1 MPAPYLPE
9 FASRRHFV
17 RRRQRRWLRAV
28 VWGAGGLLA
37 LVAMVS
43 AAGLFWLR
51 HAAYAALPQLD
62 GSLRIA
68 GLSAPVTIRR
78 DTHGVPHIDAATQD
92 DLFFAQGYVTAQDR
106 LGQMD
111 MLRRHGE
118 GTLAA
123 VLGPELLKHDEEQRV
138 LELGNT
144 ARRIYQSLPPAQRNQ
159 VDDYARGVNAYIAH
173 CESTNSLAPEFKLL
187 FYKPAPWTGVDSI
200 AVGMTMVETL
210 DTHILTKLTR
220 ARVDERLHNAQLE
233 ADLFPIGSWRDHPP
247 TGTLIDLS
255 KPQPPG
261 SNPSQETGANGLTDS
276 NAAAE
281 ALYQGTSPIVQ
292 QEPQKKIGA
301 LAPAGSSLD
310 ADFVPRS
317 LAAVLG
323 LPTCR
328 KCIAGSNNWVVAGEH
343 TASGKPLLSNDMH
356 LDLTVPN
363 IWYMADLHA
372 PGIHVTGVTL
382 PGVPWVI
389 AGHNEHVAWGFTALG
404 GDVQDLY
411 IERLDGKGNYQAADG
426 QWHPLSLDREIIR
439 VRDGRDVTLDIRS
452 TSHGPLLN
460 PLLPKTAPPIA
471 LRWTL
476 FDSSL
481 NSIPLFQIDTA
492 SNWDEFRSALQG
504 WCWPTQNVVYAD
516 DQGHIAYQAIGR
528 IPIRSAGL
536 TEEPI
541 QNDSDQ
547 WQGYIPFD
555 DMPSAYDPPSGF
567 LATANSRVTTP
578 ASKYPLTLEW
588 GEPYRAE
595 RIYKLLQGRNGLTPQ
610 DMLATQTDIYSA
622 VDQEL
627 AQRLAYAIDQTPDA
641 SKQLRQAANLLRV
654 WDGRL
659 ATDSAAA
666 SIVDWARGQL
676 WTMILKPKLGDETT
690 DYHWQESTYAEEQIV
705 TNQDPAWLPAGYKNW
720 NVFLAAAVAKA
731 IKEGHA
737 PHDLSKWT
745 YGSWHVIQLQHP
757 LSRFLPF
764 LDRVAGVGPLPL
776 SGDRTTIKQVGR
788 SFGPSQR
795 FTMDWSNIDAST
807 EDIVL
812 GESGN
817 PYSPYFRDQWSYWY
831 NGKTFP
837 LPFTSSAVAAQT
849 RHILRLMP

>member
-1 MPAPYLPE
+1 MPAPQSPE
-9 FASRRHFV
+9 PISARPFSATLLRRK
-17 RRRQRRWLRAV
+17 RRWLRV
-28 VWGAGGLLA
+28 TLWSIGGVLILIA
-37 LVAMVS
+37 LVA
-43 AAGLFWLR
+43 AGGIFWL
-51 HAAYAALPQLD
+51 HHTALAALPQID
-62 GSLRIA
+62 GTEHVP
-68 GLSAPVTIRR
+68 GLSAPVTVRR
-78 DTHGVPHIDAATQD
+78 DAHGTPHIDADTQD

-106 LGQMD
+106 LWQMD

-123 VLGPELLKHDEEQRV
+123 VLGPTLLKHDEEQRV

-144 ARRIYQSLPPAQRNQ
+144 ARRIYRNLPLAQRTQ
-159 VDDYARGVNAYIAH
+159 LEDYARGVNAYITH
-173 CESTNSLAPEFKLL
+173 CEATNSLRPEFKLL

-210 DTHILTKLTR
+210 DTHIITKLGR
-220 ARVDERLHNAQLE
+220 GKVDARLHNAKLE
-233 ADLFPIGSWRDHPP
+233 ADLFPVGSWRDHPP
-247 TGTLIDLS
+247 TGIIIDLS
-255 KPQPPG
+255 KPQPPP
-261 SNPSQETGANGLTDS
+261 PSAANSPEETGAATNP
-276 NAAAE
+276 
-281 ALYQGTSPIVQ
+281 PI
-292 QEPQKKIGA
+292 
-301 LAPAGSSLD
+301 SLPGFTTPSD
-310 ADFVPRS
+310 LIPRS

-323 LPTCR
+323 LPSCR
-328 KCIAGSNNWVVAGEH
+328 ECVAGSNNWVVAGDH

-363 IWYMADLHA
+363 IWYMAGLRA

-389 AGHNEHVAWGFTALG
+389 AGHNDHVAWGFTALG

-411 IERLDGKGNYQAADG
+411 IEKLNGHGDYYQFSNGASPGA
-426 QWHPLSLDREIIR
+426 WKPLSDDRETID
-439 VRDGRDVTLDIRS
+439 VRGSSNVTIDIRF
-452 TSHGPLLN
+452 TDHGPLLN

-471 LRWTL
+471 LKWTL
-476 FDSSL
+476 FDPTL
-481 NSIPLFQIDTA
+481 NTIPLYQIDTA
-492 SNWDEFRSALQG
+492 ANWDEFRTALQG

-541 QNDSDQ
+541 ENDSDQ

-555 DMPSAYDPPSGF
+555 DMPSSVDPPSGF
-567 LATANSRVTTP
+567 LATANSRVTTEQ
-578 ASKYPLTLEW
+578 SQYPITLEW
-588 GEPYRAE
+588 GEPYRVQ
-595 RIYKLLQGRNGLTPQ
+595 RIYKLLNGRNGLTPQ

-622 VDQEL
+622 VDHEL
-627 AQRLAYAIDQTPDA
+627 AQRFAYAIDQTPDA
-641 SKQLRQAANLLRV
+641 SKQLRQAANLMRV

-659 ATDSAAA
+659 TTESAAA
-666 SIVDWARGQL
+666 SIVDWARGEL
-676 WTMILKPKLGDETT
+676 MIMILKPKLGDDTT
-690 DYHWQESTYAEEQIV
+690 NYHWTESIYAEEQIL
-705 TNQDPAWLPAGYKNW
+705 TNEDPAWLPAGYKNW
-720 NVFLAAAVAKA
+720 NLFLAAAVAKG
-731 IKEGHA
+731 IKDGHA
-737 PHDLSKWT
+737 PLDLSKWT

-757 LSRFLPF
+757 LAHFLPF
-764 LDRVAGVGPLPL
+764 LNSIAGVGPLPL

-807 EDIVL
+807 ENIVL

-837 LPFTSSAVAAQT
+837 LPFTNAAVNAQT
-849 RHILRLMP
+849 KHTLRLVP

>member
-1 MPAPYLPE
+1 M
-9 FASRRHFV
+9 SRRP
-17 RRRQRRWLRAV
+17 RRGWLRTLL
-28 VWGAGGLLA
+28 WLIGGLLV
-37 LVAMVS
+37 LVAVVS
-43 AAGLFWLR
+43 ASSLFWLR
-51 HAAYAALPQLD
+51 HAAYAALPRMD
-62 GSLRIA
+62 GSEQVS

-78 DTHGVPHIDAATQD
+78 DTHGVPHLDAATQD

-106 LGQMD
+106 LWQMD

-123 VLGPELLKHDEEQRV
+123 VLGPTLVKHDEEQRV

-159 VDDYARGVNAYIAH
+159 VDDYARGVNAYIAYCAFTH
-173 CESTNSLAPEFKLL
+173 SLPPEFKLL

-220 ARVDERLHNAQLE
+220 AKVDQRLHNSKLE
-233 ADLFPIGSWRDHPP
+233 ADLFPVGSWRDHPP
-247 TGTLIDLS
+247 TGMLLDLS
-255 KPQPPG
+255 KPQPPEPPG
-261 SNPSQETGANGLTDS
+261 DNPSPETGAATLPDS
-276 NAAAE
+276 
-281 ALYQGTSPIVQ
+281 LPSFT
-292 QEPQKKIGA
+292 
-301 LAPAGSSLD
+301 APSHL
-310 ADFVPRS
+310 VPRS

-323 LPTCR
+323 LATCR
-328 KCIAGSNNWVVAGEH
+328 KCAAGSNNWVVAGEH

-363 IWYMADLHA
+363 IWYMADLRA

-389 AGHNEHVAWGFTALG
+389 AGHNEHIAWGFTALG

-411 IERLDGKGNYQAADG
+411 VEKLDGKGNYADSKG
-426 QWHPLSLDREIIR
+426 QWHPLSLDRETIQ
-439 VRDGRDVTLDIRS
+439 VRDGRNVTLDIRS

-476 FDSSL
+476 FDTSL

-492 SNWDEFRSALQG
+492 ANWDEFRTALQG
-504 WCWPTQNVVYAD
+504 WCWPTQSVVYSD
-516 DQGHIAYQAIGR
+516 DHGHIAYQAVGR

-541 QNDSDQ
+541 QNDSNQ

-567 LATANSRVTTP
+567 LATANARVTTP
-578 ASKYPLTLEW
+578 ASKYPITLEW

-595 RIYKLLQGRNGLTPQ
+595 RIYKLLQGRNGLKPA
-610 DMLATQTDIYSA
+610 DMLTAQTDIYSA

-627 AQRLAYAIDQTPDA
+627 AQKFAYAIDQTSEA
-641 SKQLRQAANLLRV
+641 SQQLRQAANLMRI

-659 ATDSAAA
+659 STDSAAA
-666 SIVDWARGQL
+666 SIVDGTRGEVM
-676 WTMILKPKLGDETT
+676 TMILKSKLSDAAH
-690 DYHWQESTYAEEQIV
+690 DYHWQESIYAEEQIV
-705 TNQDPAWLPAGYKNW
+705 ANQDPAWLPAGYTSW
-720 NVFLAAAVAKA
+720 NAFLAAAVAKA
-731 IKEGHA
+731 IQEGHA
-737 PHDLSKWT
+737 PSDLSKWN

-757 LSRFLPF
+757 LARFLPF

-776 SGDRTTIKQVGR
+776 SGDRTTVKQVGR
-788 SFGPSQR
+788 AFGPSQR

-807 EDIVL
+807 ENIVL

-817 PYSPYFRDQWSYWY
+817 PFSPYFRDQWNYWY
-831 NGKTFP
+831 AGKTFP
-837 LPFTSSAVAAQT
+837 LPFTASAVAVQT
-849 RHILRLMP
+849 RHILRLTP